1 MDDCNRIRLD
11 PLTMIMSIGF
21 NYAEGSAVTLFGI
34 RPIRGDPRQKAAS
47 LQRRVDFEMNLNLS
61 FIDCPLA
68 ESRLSDGNQL
78 TAADIQMSFVGAL
91 AAANVDVALYPNVDD
106 YRISSQDRRD
116 YSLVG
121 ETHDRTIHQ
130 ISGCPNR
137 TSDRAY
143 Q

>member
-1 MDDCNRIRLD
+1 M
-11 PLTMIMSIGF
+11 T
-21 NYAEGSAVTLFGI
+21 AQT
-34 RPIRGDPRQKAAS
+34 
-47 LQRRVDFEMNLNLS
+47 S
-61 FIDCPLA
+61 FIDCTLA
-68 ESRLSDGNQL
+68 YRGYLMGNQL
-78 TAADIQMSFVGAL
+78 TAADVQMSFVGVL
-91 AAANVDVALYPNVDD
+91 TAANVDLALYPNVDD